1 MKWRLEKQSNR
12 LYNINPALTAFN
24 MRGVSTIKYCKLDQ
38 LFNQIIEE
46 FIDIFLSSS

>member
-24 MRGVSTIKYCKLDQ
+24 MRGVITIKYCKLDQ